1 MAVGHT
7 DDACVGMSRK
17 DGLHVGRINFL
28 EIFFIAIRPQ
38 HLLSV
43 HFCSNVTK
51 EQANI
56 SIVHGFVTREVGDA
70 IKHRRIVAI
79 KRQTFQTFCSCLP
92 RGVAGEQ
99 TDERNIERLCGRYF
113 YGNYSPGLHIF
124 GELPCSIAHISTNIS
139 DVPRLGFAIYVIPF
153 AGKRLLS
160 FVIFVIAQH
169 TDVYSHIFEHLGHKA
184 VSACG
189 IVEETATEIVARRDS
204 DIVGI
209 DFFERV

>member
-1 MAVGHT
+1 
-7 DDACVGMSRK
+7 MSRK

-43 HFCSNVTK
+43 HFCSNVAK

-70 IKHRRIVAI
+70 IEHRCIVAI
-79 KRQTFQTFCSCLP
+79 KRQTFQTFCRSLP

-99 TDERNIERLCGRYF
+99 TDERHVECFGRRYF
-113 YGNYSPGLHIF
+113 YGNYRPGLHIL
-124 GELPCSIAHISTNIS
+124 GKLPSSIAHISANIS

-160 FVIFVIAQH
+160 FVILVIAQH
-169 TDVYSHIFEHLGHKA
+169 TDVYSHVFEHLGHKA
-184 VSACG
+184 VGARG
-189 IVEETATEIVARRDS
+189 IVEETATEIVTRRDS
-204 DIVGI
+204 DIVRI
-209 DFFERV
+209 DLFERV